1 MPKVTKSV
9 KKNQPVANPYMIGGL
24 RASYPGTPLKDQGY
38 SNKVETVA
46 TAVPRVFV
54 THIIRPE
61 GNGAAY
67 TKPMKEFFDSKGD
80 PALMADW
87 NCHGFKTRRAYDAED
102 PKKNEKLPGMK
113 KATWPWGK
121 YIITSD
127 NDSISRSLVHLLR
140 GQHSYVLIP
149 ISLFC
154 TMRVYA
160 IVIAI
165 LCRIFRLPCDHCRF
179 RR

>member
-1 MPKVTKSV
+1 M
-9 KKNQPVANPYMIGGL
+9 Y
-24 RASYPGTPLKDQGY
+24 
-38 SNKVETVA
+38 
-46 TAVPRVFV
+46 V
-54 THIIRPE
+54 THVIRPE

-67 TKPMKEFFDSKGD
+67 TKPMKEFFESKGD

-87 NCHGFKTRRAYDAED
+87 NCHGFKTRRAYDPKD

-140 GQHSYVLIP
+140 GIHLY
-149 ISLFC
+149 
-154 TMRVYA
+154 
-160 IVIAI
+160 
-165 LCRIFRLPCDHCRF
+165 
-179 RR
+179 

>member
-9 KKNQPVANPYMIGGL
+9 KKNQHIANPYLIGGL
-24 RASYPGTPLKDQGY
+24 KASYPGTPLKDQGY

-46 TAVPRVFV
+46 TAVDRVYV
-54 THIIRPE
+54 THVIRPE

-67 TKPMKEFFDSKGD
+67 TKPMKEFFESKGD

-102 PKKNEKLPGMK
+102 PKKNEKMPGMK

-140 GQHSYVLIP
+140 GIHLY
-149 ISLFC
+149 
-154 TMRVYA
+154 
-160 IVIAI
+160 
-165 LCRIFRLPCDHCRF
+165 
-179 RR
+179 